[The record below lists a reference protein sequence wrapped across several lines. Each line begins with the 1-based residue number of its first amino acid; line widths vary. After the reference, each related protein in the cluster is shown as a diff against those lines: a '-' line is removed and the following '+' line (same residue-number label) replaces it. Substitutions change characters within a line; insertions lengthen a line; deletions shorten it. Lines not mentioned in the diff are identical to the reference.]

1 MNTFVKYL
9 AGGIV
14 YVGSAFVFAYALIGG
29 I

>member
-1 MNTFVKYL
+1 MNTFIEYIV
-9 AGGIV
+9 GTVV